1 MIIIVHHHDRIFCS
15 SGGMFFHLKKEGT
28 SDNHAEYLVF
38 SGF

>member
-1 MIIIVHHHDRIFCS
+1 MIEFSVVQGVC
-15 SGGMFFHLKKEGT
+15 FFHLKKEGT